1 MTDRYLTAGHT
12 GCKWRRVGTPSDLAL
27 EIRTIAVSAR
37 AAIDGSYK
45 VGRPDVAAECAWRG
59 LTMLE
64 GIRDRLGGDVPD
76 EIQQLYEAAHR
87 ELTSAMGAAEGGTN

>member
-1 MTDRYLTAGHT
+1 M
-12 GCKWRRVGTPSDLAL
+12 GTPSDLVL

-37 AAIDGSYK
+37 AAIDSSYK

-64 GIRDRLGGDVPD
+64 GIRDRLSGDVPG
-76 EIQQLYEAAHR
+76 EIRQQYEAAHR
-87 ELTSAMGAAEGGTN
+87 ELISAMGAARGSDGRGP

>member
-1 MTDRYLTAGHT
+1 
-12 GCKWRRVGTPSDLAL
+12 VGTPSDLAL

-37 AAIDGSYK
+37 AAIDSSYK
-45 VGRPDVAAECAWRG
+45 GGRPDVAAECASRG

-76 EIQQLYEAAHR
+76 EIHQQYEAAHR
-87 ELTSAMGAAEGGTN
+87 ELRSAMGTARGSNRRGP

>member
-1 MTDRYLTAGHT
+1 
-12 GCKWRRVGTPSDLAL
+12 VGTPSDLAL

-59 LTMLE
+59 LTMLD
-64 GIRDRLGGDVPD
+64 GIRDRLGGDLPD
-76 EIQQLYEAAHR
+76 EIQQQYEAVHR
-87 ELTSAMGAAEGGTN
+87 ELTSAMRAAEGGRS